1 MLSGGKD
8 KKNSQKLVCGSMLI
22 IGIYSLMSQKATTK
36 VCGCNRR
43 FSRVCALAV
52 GGAQA
57 TTRAILSGET
67 CYKS

>member
-1 MLSGGKD
+1 MWLQ
-8 KKNSQKLVCGSMLI
+8 KKF
-22 IGIYSLMSQKATTK
+22 A
-36 VCGCNRR
+36 
-43 FSRVCALAV
+43 RVALAV

>member
-1 MLSGGKD
+1 MLSVEKD
-8 KKNSQKLVCGSMLI
+8 KKTSQKLVCRSVLI
-22 IGIYSLMSQKATTK
+22 IGIDWYFNQKATTK
-36 VCGCNRR
+36 VCGFNRR